1 MGFSYPRVRCGFAE
15 RIGNFRGSDINKMSR
30 HIHAPEIS
38 EWVAFLANSAEIDG
52 YSVSENE
59 LYRIRTA
66 VVQRKFALSLTNC
79 ANVIWDY
86 ATGQEPITISSAAL
100 HVNKILSENA
110 VAEGFIQYGSL
121 TEGDYR
127 TGDPVI
133 DSRTF
138 FKPEMIPS
146 FLSCLDSRIYEL
158 DLKALDYLERGFSPM
173 YVQTELG
180 MASWLTQF
188 QLGYTCPFPCL
199 NGLTGRFLTNCLR
212 LRWSM
217 TFWRCDLKTGV
228 WESNLN
234 QCKQLWKRL
243 PPEEIVKP
251 LRPEGYKPS
260 LEKPEILDPKA

>member
-1 MGFSYPRVRCGFAE
+1 MP
-15 RIGNFRGSDINKMSR
+15 R
-30 HIHAPEIS
+30 HIHTPEMS

-66 VVQRKFALSLTNC
+66 AVQRKFALSLTNC
-79 ANVIWDY
+79 ANLVWGY
-86 ATGQEPITISSAAL
+86 ATGEDPITLSSAAL
-100 HVNKILSENA
+100 NINRTLCEGAIS
-110 VAEGFIQYGSL
+110 EGFIQSSSIMDS
-121 TEGDYR
+121 EYR

-133 DSRTF
+133 DSRTW
-138 FKPEMIPS
+138 FKPEMIHS
-146 FLSCLDSRIYEL
+146 FLSVLDSKIMEF
-158 DLKALDYLERGFSPM
+158 DLQALDYLERGFSPM
-173 YVQTELG
+173 HFQSELG

-188 QLGYTCPFPCL
+188 QFGYTCPFPCL

-251 LRPEGYKPS
+251 LKPESYKPS
-260 LEKPEILDPKA
+260 LEKPEILDPQA